1 MRIVPYDTIGAPQ
14 STRPYPLE
22 EADIVL
28 FGATGDLT
36 HRKIAPALYR
46 LHRAGVLPAGGRILG
61 MARRPL
67 TDDEFRAGLKEACRV
82 HHGHEPF
89 DEAAW
94 KDFAS
99 RIRYHQ
105 GDLEDPE
112 AYSSMSRLFFSGR
125 DARRNILFYLACA
138 PDQFALSVENL
149 GSSGLARHGRRSSG
163 RPYRRLVAEKP
174 FGTDRASARELNR
187 VLGKYFAEEDV
198 FRIDH
203 YLGKETVQNLIW
215 FRFANTV
222 FEPLWNRNYVES
234 VSIDVLEVDG
244 IGTRGGFY
252 DKTGAARDMLQ
263 NHLFQLL
270 CLVAMEPPEAL
281 DTEVIRDAK
290 LKVLRSIPKYS
301 ADELLM
307 RSVRGQYARGTSA
320 RGAKLPDYRH
330 EPKVRPDSDTETFV
344 SLRVDV
350 DTWRWSG
357 VPFILTTGKALNRQA
372 SEIVIKFKR
381 PPDTLFEGLGLPD
394 LAGNEL
400 IIKIQPE
407 EGMSLAFNTKAPG
420 VSQAAREEL
429 KVSFRERFVAKAPE
443 AYERLLA
450 DALAGDST
458 LFIRFDEAEEA
469 WRIADALRA
478 AWDSA
483 SAPITTYAA
492 GSEGPGRANST
503 AKGAN
508 ARGAS
513 IASA

>member
-1 MRIVPYDTIGAPQ
+1 MKDVPYDTIGAPQ
-14 STRPYPLE
+14 AARPYPLE

-28 FGATGDLT
+28 FGSTGDLT
-36 HRKIAPALYR
+36 HRKIAPALYK
-46 LHRAGVLPAGGRILG
+46 LHRSGVLPDGTRIIG
-61 MARRPL
+61 MARSGL
-67 TDDEFRAGLKEACRV
+67 SDDEFRNGLRDACRSRD
-82 HHGHEPF
+82 GSAPF
-89 DEAAW
+89 DETAW
-94 KDFAS
+94 KSFA
-99 RIRYHQ
+99 RRVHYHS
-105 GDLEDPE
+105 GDLENPE
-112 AYSSMSRLFFSGR
+112 AYRALNGKFFTGPWADRS
-125 DARRNILFYLACA
+125 ALFYLACA
-138 PDQFALSVENL
+138 PDQFSRAVENL
-149 GSSGLARHGRRSSG
+149 GVSGLALPGRSLSD

-174 FGTDRASARELNR
+174 FGTDRSSARELNR
-187 VLGKYFAEEDV
+187 ILGNYFQEEEI

-222 FEPLWNRNYVES
+222 FEPLWNRRYVES
-234 VSIDVLEVDG
+234 VSIDVLEADG

-270 CLVAMEPPEAL
+270 CLVAMEPPELL

-290 LKVLRSIPKYS
+290 LKVLRSIPLYTPEEFR
-301 ADELLM
+301 A
-307 RSVRGQYARGTSA
+307 RSVRGQYARGVSSRGSPFRLP
-320 RGAKLPDYRH
+320 RGA
-330 EPKVRPDSDTETFV
+330 EVRPDSDTETFV
-344 SLRVDV
+344 SLCLEVN
-350 DTWRWSG
+350 TWRWNG
-357 VPFILTTGKALNRQA
+357 VPFILTTGKALDRQA
-372 SEIVIKFKR
+372 SEIAIKFKR
-381 PPDTLFEGLGLPD
+381 PPEPLFEGLGLPD

-429 KVSFRERFVAKAPE
+429 TVSFRERFEAKAPE

-478 AWDSA
+478 SWESDK
-483 SAPITTYAA
+483 APIPLYPA
-492 GSEGPGRANST
+492 GFGGSGKGSRLGHGTRGPR
-503 AKGAN
+503 
-508 ARGAS
+508 
-513 IASA
+513 